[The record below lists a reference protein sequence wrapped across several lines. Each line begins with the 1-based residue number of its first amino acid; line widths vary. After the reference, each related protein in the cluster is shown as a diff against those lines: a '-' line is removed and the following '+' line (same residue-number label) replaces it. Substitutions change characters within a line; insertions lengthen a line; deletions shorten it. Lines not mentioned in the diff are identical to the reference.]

1 MSRRARRNLFHFK
14 QVSNVIKI
22 NQILKKNI
30 LYLTAFMQY
39 MYDMIQ
45 ISRNFF
51 HTLLFNVLIFFFKYQ
66 QTICDPMWV
75 IFSGESL
82 LQNELPSGV
91 DYFLTVLKFLMI
103 VVL

>member
-1 MSRRARRNLFHFK
+1 MSRRARRNLLHFK
-14 QVSNVIKI
+14 QLSNVIKI

-30 LYLTAFMQY
+30 FNLTAFMQY
-39 MYDMIQ
+39 MYNMIQ
-45 ISRNFF
+45 ISRKLS

-66 QTICDPMWV
+66 QTICHPMWV

-91 DYFLTVLKFLMI
+91 DYFLTILKFFII
-103 VVL
+103 VV